1 MALSNPDFYI
11 RNADTMAPAMHRLL
25 CNQLRFFP
33 YHREVILF
41 MELEESLEGN
51 AILEE
56 QVESLI
62 EERDNLRARLSAFG
76 VEDGF
81 LTLDQIDGGDA
92 LREIN
97 DRLQE
102 MAHDIHK
109 RGHVDKP
116 RKIVATIIGEPG
128 KESARV
134 DLDYEVEIKKPKCAG
149 SGVGYLDAK
158 GNLVPA
164 YRDAEQYML
173 PVKGEENK
181 AAA

>member
-1 MALSNPDFYI
+1 MQNPDFYI
-11 RNADTMAPAMHRLL
+11 RNAETMAPAMHRLI
-25 CNQLRFFP
+25 CNQLRFWP
-33 YHREVILF
+33 YQREVLLF
-41 MELEESLEGN
+41 MELEDTLEDN
-51 AILEE
+51 ASLEE
-56 QVESLI
+56 QVELLTV
-62 EERDNLRARLSAFG
+62 ERNNLRSRLSAFG
-76 VEDGF
+76 VEDGL
-81 LTLDQIDGGDA
+81 LTLDQIDDGDC

-116 RKIVATIIGEPG
+116 RKIVATVIAEPG

-134 DLDYEVEIKKPKCAG
+134 DIDYEVELKKPKSAG
-149 SGVGYLDAK
+149 SGVGYLDAR

-164 YRDAEQYML
+164 YSDAEQYML
-173 PVKGEENK
+173 PVNSRENK